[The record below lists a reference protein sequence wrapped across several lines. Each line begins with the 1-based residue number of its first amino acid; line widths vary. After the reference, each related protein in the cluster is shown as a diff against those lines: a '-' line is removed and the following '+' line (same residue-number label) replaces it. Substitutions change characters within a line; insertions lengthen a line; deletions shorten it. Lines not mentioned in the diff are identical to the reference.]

1 LGLEST
7 VIIKV
12 IPNPQE
18 SEYAYLL
25 CLLQQVEQLPDI
37 LMLLKTD
44 LEDEIKVETVV
55 ASPLANR
62 RRPLEG
68 TVNVTVI
75 CGESKAREII
85 HSL

>member
-1 LGLEST
+1 
-7 VIIKV
+7 
-12 IPNPQE
+12 
-18 SEYAYLL
+18 
-25 CLLQQVEQLPDI
+25 
-37 LMLLKTD
+37 MLLKTD

-68 TVNVTVI
+68 TVNVAVI